1 MGLAEDLLSQAHH
14 LVALDPKRPK
24 QASLRRAISTSYY
37 AVFHLLTANAALRF
51 IPKRPVGLV
60 ARVARA
66 LSHQEMRK
74 ACQAFK
80 STPLAEPLLTLV
92 GQLPSEQLRNIA
104 SDFIELQEQRHK
116 ADYDTGTNFSRKE
129 AKALLATAESIFVT
143 WRRIENTDEATV
155 FLAALAFGARW
166 SK

>member
-14 LVALDPKRPK
+14 LVSLDPKRPK

-51 IPKRPVGLV
+51 IPKRPYGLV
-60 ARVARA
+60 ARVERA
-66 LSHQEMRK
+66 LSHQEMKK
-74 ACQAFK
+74 ACQAFNNK
-80 STPLAEPLLTLV
+80 PLAEPLLTLV
-92 GQLPSEQLRNIA
+92 GETPSDQLRNIA
-104 SDFIELQEQRHK
+104 SAFIELQEKRHK
-116 ADYDTGTNFSRKE
+116 ADYDTAASFSRNE
-129 AKALLATAESIFVT
+129 AEALLAKAESIFVT
-143 WRRIENTDEATV
+143 WREIENTDEATV

>member
-14 LVALDPKRPK
+14 LVSLDPKRPK

-37 AVFHLLTANAALRF
+37 AVFHLFTANAALRF

-60 ARVARA
+60 ARVQRA
-66 LSHQEMRK
+66 FSHQEMRK
-74 ACQAFK
+74 ACQAF
-80 STPLAEPLLTLV
+80 SSRALSEPLLTLV

-104 SDFIELQEQRHK
+104 SAFIELQEQRHK
-116 ADYDTGTNFSRKE
+116 ADYDTGANFSRNE
-129 AKALLATAESIFVT
+129 TKAFLEKADSIFAT
-143 WRRIENTDEATV
+143 WREIENTDEATV

>member
-14 LVALDPKRPK
+14 LVSLDPKRPK

-37 AVFHLLTANAALRF
+37 AVFHLLAANAALRF
-51 IPKRPVGLV
+51 VPKRPVGLIS
-60 ARVARA
+60 RVERA
-66 LSHQEMRK
+66 LSHQEMKK
-74 ACQAFK
+74 ACQAFNSK
-80 STPLAEPLLTLV
+80 LLAEPLLTL
-92 GQLPSEQLRNIA
+92 LERSPSDQLRNIA

-116 ADYDTGTNFSRKE
+116 ADYDTGTNFSRPE
-129 AKALLATAESIFVT
+129 TRALLAKAESIFVT
-143 WRRIENTDEATV
+143 WREIENSDEATV